1 MNFTAISKLE
11 PGMRVGQDLVGITHA
26 ENFTTG
32 YILTENDILFLQEN
46 GITGIY
52 TLEKSPAE
60 ILSRSLMNS
69 CITALKKSDLNTL
82 VSLAEQIVK
91 ELKARPICLD
101 FKSIRSFDDY
111 LFHHS
116 ICVAVYAVSIGIQ
129 MGMTDGQLYDLALA
143 GLIHDIG
150 LIRADQSLLA
160 KKETLNPEEYEQLKQ
175 HPQESYDFIKTN
187 NHIPATVQDAVLH
200 HHENVNGTGYPGN
213 QTEDTISLYSRI
225 LHIVDVYDAIMSKRP
240 YKKGISS
247 ADAMNYLIGGKMILF
262 DERIVDKFLEIIVPY
277 PTGIEVRLS
286 NNEIGRVIG
295 QTTNKMRPVIYLKNK
310 YKTINLAVSSS
321 YQEITVINNV
331 EYENDAK
338 EAVASQKNPVL
349 GKQTKKK
356 IMIVD
361 DVFVSIAY
369 TKLALGEDYD
379 IITCLGGSKAV
390 TMALTEK
397 PDLILM
403 DYEMPDLNGVTA
415 VQEIHRLGLHM
426 PIIFLTGKCDKET
439 VRACGQCGAVDYI
452 LKPANPVYLQA
463 RVTMALLNIDGNTFV

>member
-1 MNFTAISKLE
+1 
-11 PGMRVGQDLVGITHA
+11 
-26 ENFTTG
+26 
-32 YILTENDILFLQEN
+32 
-46 GITGIY
+46 
-52 TLEKSPAE
+52 
-60 ILSRSLMNS
+60 
-69 CITALKKSDLNTL
+69 
-82 VSLAEQIVK
+82 
-91 ELKARPICLD
+91 
-101 FKSIRSFDDY
+101 
-111 LFHHS
+111 
-116 ICVAVYAVSIGIQ
+116 

-150 LIRADQSLLA
+150 LINSDQSLLL
-160 KKETLNPEEYEQLKQ
+160 KKETLSPEEYEQLKQ
-175 HPQESYDFIKTN
+175 HPKEGYDFIKTN
-187 NHIPATVQDAVLH
+187 AHIPTAVQEAVLH
-200 HHENVNGTGYPGN
+200 HHENVNGTGYPEK
-213 QTEDTISLYSRI
+213 QTEDIISPYARI
-225 LHIVDVYDAIMSKRP
+225 LHIVDVYDAIMSKRS
-240 YKKGISS
+240 YKKGMSN

-286 NNEIGRVIG
+286 NNETGRVIG
-295 QTTNKMRPVIYLKNK
+295 QTTNSLRPIIYLENK
-310 YKTINLAVSSS
+310 YKTVNLATSAS
-321 YQEITVINNV
+321 YQDITVVNDV

-338 EAVASQKNPVL
+338 EAVANQKASAI
-349 GKQTKKK
+349 GKSAKKK

-379 IITCLGGSKAV
+379 IVTCLGGSKAAAI
-390 TMALTEK
+390 ALAEK

-415 VQEIHRLGLHM
+415 VHEIHRLGLHM